1 MEEEELGFTL
11 MVKEEER
18 LVQEKEITDE
28 EKIEEKRKGEEK
40 NEYIFFR

>member
-1 MEEEELGFTL
+1 MEGEELGFTL

-18 LVQEKEITDE
+18 LVQEKEKTDE
-28 EKIEEKRKGEEK
+28 EKIKEKRKGEEK